1 MTNCFKENISMVFV
15 CDRCG
20 LCCKNLHLSDLFS
33 DLHDGDGVCR
43 YYDEEVHL
51 CSIYENRPDKCNVE
65 KGFELVAGLM
75 SYQEYLQR
83 NIAMCEKL
91 KALEK

>member
-1 MTNCFKENISMVFV
+1 MFLPVKRSSTSEIYN
-15 CDRCG
+15 
-20 LCCKNLHLSDLFS
+20 LFS